1 MWHLG
6 RFASSSA
13 AGLELFKPCG
23 VTRSH
28 VSATPEREK
37 KKKLHWTTADLEPV
51 KTCLATALNTV
62 DLYHTVAAGACLA

>member
-1 MWHLG
+1 MWHPG
-6 RFASSSA
+6 WFASSSA
-13 AGLELFKPCG
+13 ALLELFKPCG

-37 KKKLHWTTADLEPV
+37 KQLHWTTADLEPV